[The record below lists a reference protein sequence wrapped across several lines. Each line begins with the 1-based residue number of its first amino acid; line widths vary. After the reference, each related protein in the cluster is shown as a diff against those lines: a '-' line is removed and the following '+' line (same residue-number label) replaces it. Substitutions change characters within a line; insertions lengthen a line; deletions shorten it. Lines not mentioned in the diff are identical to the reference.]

1 MTNKLCLT
9 SLPLAGLDDGNPA
22 GPTILTLT
30 GITATD

>member
-1 MTNKLCLT
+1 MTNELSPT

-22 GPTILTLT
+22 GSTIITLT